1 MTPKNECT
9 KCGAA
14 MQEGFI
20 TDDRDHDSMPQ
31 QIWVEGQPKSS
42 FWSGGLKTSGRATH
56 NVRALRC
63 AGCGFLE
70 FYTDDRNGLD
80 VESYKIF
87 T

>member
-1 MTPKNECT
+1 
-9 KCGAA
+9 
-14 MQEGFI
+14 MQEGF
-20 TDDRDHDSMPQ
+20 TLENSDVDSMRQ
-31 QIWVEGQPKSS
+31 QIWVEGHPESS

-70 FYTDDRNGLD
+70 FHTDDRNGLN